1 MSVCVSMVCVCMVC
15 VCGMC
20 VVCMCVLRG
29 RDVYMY
35 VQWRVVSVCV
45 RSGACEDKGRVST
58 KDVCQR
64 GICAGEGVSM

>member
-1 MSVCVSMVCVCMVC
+1 M
-15 VCGMC
+15 
-20 VVCMCVLRG
+20 
-29 RDVYMY
+29 YMY